1 MTPPNRCS
9 GIILHPTS
17 LPGPDGIGDLGP
29 EAYRWVDFLNQAGC
43 SIWQVLPLGPTGY
56 GDSPYQCFSAFAG
69 NPYLISPA
77 LLLDTGLLNASD
89 LEDHPSFPLNSVDY
103 GPVIAWKLK
112 LLDQAFERFTRRPR
126 KRMAESFAQ
135 FRSEQKRWLDD
146 FALFMAIK
154 QSLGGIAWGEWPEPV
169 RMRKATAVSKIRKL
183 LMQDIHRHAFR
194 QYLFHVQWNNLKSY
208 ANRSGIRIMGDMPLY
223 IAYDSS
229 DCWSHR
235 DLFTVDKKGQLTLVA
250 GVPPDYFSP
259 TGQLWG
265 NPLYRWQVH
274 AQTDYAWWTQRTRSA
289 LSLFDYVRIDH
300 FRGFAAY
307 WEVKAGAKTAEHGRW
322 VKGPG
327 ARFFK
332 ALGKTIKP
340 LPIIAEDLGVITPDV
355 VTLREAFELPGMKIL
370 QFAFSGPDNAF
381 LPIHYP
387 THCVAYTGTH
397 DNDTS
402 LGWYQAAPPTEQ
414 DFCRRYLAS
423 PGENIAWDFIRAVW
437 SSVANIAMAPMQDIL
452 GLDTNAR
459 MNYPSTQG
467 GNWSWR
473 LLPGSASIELAES
486 LYEMNLVY
494 DRLKE
499 S

>member
-1 MTPPNRCS
+1 MTKLTRSS

-29 EAYRWVDFLNQAGC
+29 EAYRWVDFLDQAGC

-77 LLLDTGLLNASD
+77 LLLDAGLLSTAD
-89 LEDHPSFPLNSVDY
+89 LADRPSFPIDKIDY
-103 GPVIAWKLK
+103 GPVIEWKLK
-112 LLDQAFERFTRRPR
+112 LLDRAFERFTRRPR
-126 KRMAESFAQ
+126 KNMAESFAQ
-135 FRSEQKRWLDD
+135 FCRNQRIWLDD
-146 FALFMAIK
+146 FSLFMAIK
-154 QSLGGIAWGEWPEPV
+154 GSFEGIAWGEWPEPL
-169 RMRKATAVSKIRKL
+169 RMRDTQAIKNARRTLI
-183 LMQDIHRHAFR
+183 QEINRHAFH
-194 QYLFHVQWNNLKSY
+194 QYLFHVQWTNLKHY
-208 ANRSGIRIMGDMPLY
+208 ANRKGIHIMGDMPLY

-229 DCWSHR
+229 ECWSHPE
-235 DLFTVDKKGQLTLVA
+235 LFSVNKKGRLMVVA

-274 AQTDYAWWTQRTRSA
+274 EQSNFSWWIERTRSA
-289 LSLFDYVRIDH
+289 LNLFDYVRIDH

-307 WEVKAGAKTAEHGRW
+307 WEVKAGAQTAGHGRW

-327 ARFFK
+327 ENFFK
-332 ALGKTIKP
+332 ALNKAINP
-340 LPIIAEDLGVITPDV
+340 LPIIAEDLGVITADV
-355 VTLREAFELPGMKIL
+355 VALRDAFELPGMKIL

-387 THCVAYTGTH
+387 QHCVAYTGTH

-402 LGWYQAAPPTEQ
+402 LGWYHSAPPDEQ
-414 DFCRRYLAS
+414 DFCRRYLAR
-423 PGENIAWDFIRAVW
+423 PGDDIAWDFIRAVW
-437 SSVANIAMAPMQDIL
+437 SSVANFALAPMQDL
-452 GLDTNAR
+452 LRLDTSAR
-459 MNYPSTQG
+459 MNYPSTPA

-473 LLPGSASIELAES
+473 LTPGAAGLELAER
-486 LYEMNLVY
+486 LQEMNLLY